1 MAVIHREDTFLII
14 IIIILYLA
22 LSQGFI
28 STVCFAAVANI
39 MHSSL

>member
-1 MAVIHREDTFLII
+1 MAVIHREDTFL